1 MKSPKAE
8 KLVKE
13 KFVYRITILL
23 LAIWIILL
31 YQKNNTFKGN
41 IENDQ
46 PPPKKDVVLED
57 ETKVPPKP
65 LVQDVINE
73 DSESEDKEKALIAEI
88 LTNSFKESKKLNTTK
103 PKEPAPDNQI
113 TNSVQ
118 NENVTEL
125 EELIQICRSL
135 REEGKTL
142 QSLKKLREAK
152 LSYPD
157 ASKLL
162 WELHLTYEV
171 MSLHQKSEDELKK
184 IISLGKEVAKDHWE
198 IAKLKLTEQPVVSNS
213 KKEQNFVFG
222 TILESAPDIQSTGET
237 VLVDIEIK
245 SQLKT
250 KPDAKDITLIIDFYD
265 LVDDSKIQ
273 TTLSDQPEATWKTA
287 PIDWSPG
294 NSEIVQWKYR
304 LPIFP
309 TNEEE
314 TTNSRHYYGFI
325 ARLYYKDIVQDIYA
339 SPRTLLEPKQSLN
352 RSFIDNSLFPPLNN

>member
-1 MKSPKAE
+1 M
-8 KLVKE
+8 
-13 KFVYRITILL
+13 
-23 LAIWIILL
+23 
-31 YQKNNTFKGN
+31 
-41 IENDQ
+41 
-46 PPPKKDVVLED
+46 
-57 ETKVPPKP
+57 
-65 LVQDVINE
+65 INE

-113 TNSVQ
+113 TNSIE
-118 NENVTEL
+118 NEKVTEL

-314 TTNSRHYYGFI
+314 TTNSRHYYG
-325 ARLYYKDIVQDIYA
+325 L
-339 SPRTLLEPKQSLN
+339 SL
-352 RSFIDNSLFPPLNN
+352 IHM

>member
-1 MKSPKAE
+1 MKSPKAQ

-23 LAIWIILL
+23 LAIWIIFL

-46 PPPKKDVVLED
+46 PPPKKDVGRED

-118 NENVTEL
+118 NEKVTEL

-152 LSYPD
+152 LSYPNE
-157 ASKLL
+157 SKLL

-171 MSLHQKSEDELKK
+171 MSLHQKSDDELNK
-184 IISLGKEVAKDHWE
+184 IMSLGKEVAKDHWE
-198 IAKLKLTEQPVVSNS
+198 IAKLKLTEQPAKGTS
-213 KKEQNFVFG
+213 KKQQNF
-222 TILESAPDIQSTGET
+222 
-237 VLVDIEIK
+237 
-245 SQLKT
+245 
-250 KPDAKDITLIIDFYD
+250 LI
-265 LVDDSKIQ
+265 
-273 TTLSDQPEATWKTA
+273 A
-287 PIDWSPG
+287 
-294 NSEIVQWKYR
+294 
-304 LPIFP
+304 
-309 TNEEE
+309 
-314 TTNSRHYYGFI
+314 
-325 ARLYYKDIVQDIYA
+325 
-339 SPRTLLEPKQSLN
+339 
-352 RSFIDNSLFPPLNN
+352 